1 MERQEYLKEKKF
13 KLQCE
18 LNSQNN
24 FDIARK
30 KVIQSKINDID
41 FELNAKKD
49 NVKSEVAKEN
59 ARNILDTIRFN
70 RK

>member
-41 FELNAKKD
+41 FELNAKND

>member
-13 KLQCE
+13 KLLCE

-24 FDIARK
+24 FDIVRK

-59 ARNILDTIRFN
+59 ARNILDTIRYN